1 MKLLIK
7 NLILFLFFISHHSYA
22 MKNLPRNMSL
32 RAFDPHRKE
41 FVCKYQENIL
51 PRLDE
56 EAERWFQEG
65 LALTSHTLWPNQRDY
80 AKAAQLWQQAA
91 DRNHWKAM
99 LNLANSYAHGEGVI
113 RDTERAVL
121 ILEKAMQLGIPA
133 AFDVM
138 GTYHMRGI
146 GVKQDVSRA
155 YAFWQL
161 AAEMGSPSAMAYL
174 GSKTDAIYDSPPAFW
189 GNRKIALQ
197 MLECGLNQGNADAA
211 FNLGGTIAGEKE
223 EFEQDN
229 ERARLVLQEG
239 VRLGSYMSATFLFGA
254 FDDGEPLSG
263 VGKDKSRA
271 ERYFIISDALQ
282 RNPDL
287 RFPNLDKILPLP
299 PANLPMWNGD
309 RNTLLD
315 AAKPVL
321 QKPDAPPPP
330 EPNPAWLR
338 TGRAH
343 IPPGRQLPAQPQIQ
357 VLPQYESTAAPETGY
372 WIARLMRPISDRHH
386 AWNAAQLPLHYQQ
399 GELFDR
405 SRSGLQD
412 EDGRI
417 QFHYLGEPV
426 DLPAPV
432 TVKEDPR
439 VTRRAARYV
448 EFPQIERRY
457 RSHSPCPRSGIW
469 RPYLPDE
476 HPLHESFNR
485 WDRQTY
491 VRKGMPFPDVIKQRP
506 GIEPHELLWQWLGNA
521 NEERHGLEHVSLDSP
536 AVEVADDR

>member
-7 NLILFLFFISHHSYA
+7 SLISCLLIFSEFSYS
-22 MKNLPRNMSL
+22 MKNLPRNMPL
-32 RAFDPHRKE
+32 KTFDPHRKE
-41 FVCKYQENIL
+41 FVCKYQDDVL
-51 PRLDE
+51 PRIDE

-65 LALTSHTLWPNQRDY
+65 LALTSPSLWPNQRDY
-80 AKAAQLWQQAA
+80 VKAAQRWQQAA
-91 DRNHWKAM
+91 DRNHWEAM
-99 LNLANSYAHGEGVI
+99 LNLANAYAHGEGVT

-121 ILEKAMQLGIPA
+121 ILEKAMQLGIPS

-138 GTYHMRGI
+138 GTYHMHGI

-174 GSKTDAIYDSPPAFW
+174 GRKMEALYDSPPAFW
-189 GNRKIALQ
+189 ANRKIALR
-197 MLECGLNQGNADAA
+197 MLECGYHQDNGEAA
-211 FNLGGTIAGEKE
+211 FNLGADLVAENAADG
-223 EFEQDN
+223 
-229 ERARLVLQEG
+229 RARIILQDG
-239 VRLGSYMSATFLFGA
+239 VKLGNHMSAIYLASA
-254 FDDGEPLSG
+254 FRNGKPLSG
-263 VGKDKSRA
+263 IGIDKARA
-271 ERYFIISDALQ
+271 ERYSLLSDALQ

-309 RNTLLD
+309 RNILLD

-330 EPNPAWLR
+330 EPNPAWRR

-343 IPPGRQLPAQPQIQ
+343 IPPGRQLPVQPQIQ

-386 AWNAAQLPLHYQQ
+386 AWNAAQLPLRYQQ

-426 DLPAPV
+426 DLPPPV